1 MKVIVEVIKAS
12 LGKASYRISNYSM
25 KHSIVV
31 NSDYNL
37 FVLMLSRNSHI
48 LNYYDV
54 VRNI

>member
-1 MKVIVEVIKAS
+1 MKVVVEVVKAS

-25 KHSIVV
+25 KHSVV
-31 NSDYNL
+31 ISSDYNL
-37 FVLMLSRNSHI
+37 FMLMLSRNSHI